1 MHGKTDF
8 LILLV
13 CLIST
18 MSGSAWARD
27 LTKDLPGSSDI
38 AGIPRFA
45 DSVIIGYRFS
55 EFDRSDIPT
64 GPWDSDPAVR
74 FWRDSLKLEG
84 RRTRILYLAPH
95 DASALEVIRNYR
107 QSLDGL
113 DYQPIFQ
120 CSGFRECGTKI
131 ADFYVDETHGKKLT
145 DNNMLKNVYSG
156 ASVQDPQALVAK
168 RNGDDMDT
176 YLFVFAAY
184 QDNYVEPDAGK
195 RVAIFVEEVLTTP
208 MQDRMIL
215 LDAAEL
221 DRGLSDTG
229 RIALY
234 GIYFDFDQAT
244 IRPESEPQ
252 LSEMAKLLEDQPD
265 LGVYI
270 VGHTDNR
277 GGLDYNLDL
286 SKRRAN
292 AVAQALTTDF
302 RIARDRLTPMGV
314 ASLSPVSSNTTEEGR
329 AKNRRVE
336 MVAK

>member
-1 MHGKTDF
+1 MRGNSF
-8 LILLV
+8 FSILLV

-18 MSGSAWARD
+18 MAEPTWTRD
-27 LTKDLPGSSDI
+27 LTKDLPGSSDL

-45 DSVIIGYRFS
+45 DTVIIGYRFS

-64 GPWDSDPAVR
+64 GQWDPDPAVR
-74 FWRDSLKLEG
+74 FWRDSLDLEG

-107 QSLDGL
+107 QSLEGL

-120 CSGFRECGTKI
+120 CSGFRDCGAKI

-168 RNGDDMDT
+168 RTGGDTDA
-176 YLFVFAAY
+176 YLFIFAAY
-184 QDNYVEPDAGK
+184 QDNYVEPAAGK
-195 RVAIFVEEVLTTP
+195 RVAIFLEEVLTTP

-252 LSEMAKLLEDQPD
+252 LSEMAKLLRAQPD

-270 VGHTDNR
+270 VGHTDNA
-277 GGLDYNLDL
+277 GGLDYNMDL

-292 AVAQALTTDF
+292 AVVQALATDF
-302 RIARDRLTPMGV
+302 QITPDRLTPMGV
-314 ASLSPVSSNTTEEGR
+314 ASLSPVAANTTEDGR
-329 AKNRRVE
+329 ATNRRVE

>member
-1 MHGKTDF
+1 MA
-8 LILLV
+8 
-13 CLIST
+13 
-18 MSGSAWARD
+18 GSAQARD

-45 DSVIIGYRFS
+45 DTVIIGYRFS

-64 GPWDSDPAVR
+64 GPWDPDPGVR
-74 FWRDSLKLEG
+74 FWRDSLNLEG
-84 RRTRILYLAPH
+84 RRTRILYLAPP
-95 DASALEVIRNYR
+95 DASALEVIRNYQR
-107 QSLDGL
+107 SLEGL

-120 CSGFRECGTKI
+120 CSGFRECGAKV

-145 DNNMLKNVYSG
+145 DNNMLKNAYSG
-156 ASVQDPQALVAK
+156 ASVQDPQAFAAK
-168 RNGDDMDT
+168 RPGGDT
-176 YLFVFAAY
+176 ESYIFIFAAY

-195 RVAIFVEEVLTTP
+195 RVAIFLEEVVTTP

-221 DRGLSDTG
+221 ERGISDAG

-244 IRPESEPQ
+244 IRPESKPQ
-252 LSEMAKLLEDQPD
+252 LSEMAKLLREQPD

-270 VGHTDNR
+270 VGHTDNK

-292 AVAQALTTDF
+292 AVVQALATDF
-302 RIARDRLTPMGV
+302 QIARDRLTPMGV
-314 ASLSPVSSNTTEEGR
+314 ASLSPVSSNTTEAGR

>member
-1 MHGKTDF
+1 MRGNSF
-8 LILLV
+8 FSILLV

-18 MSGSAWARD
+18 MAEPAWTRD
-27 LTKDLPGSSDI
+27 LTKDLPGSSDL

-45 DSVIIGYRFS
+45 DTVIIGYRFS

-64 GPWDSDPAVR
+64 GQWDPDPAVR
-74 FWRDSLKLEG
+74 FWRDSLDLEG

-120 CSGFRECGTKI
+120 CSGFRDCGAKI

-168 RNGDDMDT
+168 RTGGDTDA
-176 YLFVFAAY
+176 YLFIFAAY
-184 QDNYVEPDAGK
+184 QDNYVEPAAGK
-195 RVAIFVEEVLTTP
+195 RVAIFLEEVLTTP

-221 DRGLSDTG
+221 DRGLSDAG

-252 LSEMAKLLEDQPD
+252 LSEMAKLLREQPD
-265 LGVYI
+265 LRAYI
-270 VGHTDNR
+270 VGHTDNA
-277 GGLDYNLDL
+277 GGLDYNMDL

-292 AVAQALTTDF
+292 AVVQALATDF
-302 RIARDRLTPMGV
+302 QITPDRLTPMGV
-314 ASLSPVSSNTTEEGR
+314 ASLSPVAANTTEDGR
-329 AKNRRVE
+329 ATNRRVE

>member
-1 MHGKTDF
+1 MRCNTYS

-18 MSGSAWARD
+18 MAGSAQARD

-45 DSVIIGYRFS
+45 DTVIIGYRFS

-64 GPWDSDPAVR
+64 GPWDPDPGVR
-74 FWRDSLKLEG
+74 FWSDSLNLEG
-84 RRTRILYLAPH
+84 RRTRILYLAPR
-95 DASALEVIRNYR
+95 DASALEIIRNYQR
-107 QSLDGL
+107 SLEGL
-113 DYQPIFQ
+113 DYQRVFE
-120 CSGFRECGTKI
+120 CSGFRECGAKV

-156 ASVQDPQALVAK
+156 ASVQDPQAFAAK
-168 RNGDDMDT
+168 RPGGDT
-176 YLFVFAAY
+176 ESYIFIFAAY

-195 RVAIFVEEVLTTP
+195 RVAIFLEEVVTTP

-221 DRGLSDTG
+221 ERGLSDAG

-244 IRPESEPQ
+244 IRPESRPQ
-252 LSEMAKLLEDQPD
+252 LSEMAKLLREQPD

-270 VGHTDNR
+270 VGHTDNK

-292 AVAQALTTDF
+292 AVVQALATDYQ
-302 RIARDRLTPMGV
+302 IARDRLTAMGV